1 VWYEIVPPETPLTQG
16 DIVEACPVLTFDRAP
31 EVPNPAAQR
40 QSRTPYRRQRSV
52 QFSRVIVMT
61 QACDIEQS
69 KCTAG
74 DPLSR
79 VPRRGLEGTVERMR
93 EEIVSRETRRLVE
106 PLEVRQ
112 ERSGLEP
119 HDAE

>member
-31 EVPNPAAQR
+31 EVPNPAAQEAIEDAV
-40 QSRTPYRRQRSV
+40 QEAAVV

-69 KCTAG
+69 N
-74 DPLSR
+74 
-79 VPRRGLEGTVERMR
+79 
-93 EEIVSRETRRLVE
+93 
-106 PLEVRQ
+106 VRQ
-112 ERSGLEP
+112 VILCPGYHVEAWRNSGNG
-119 HDAE
+119 